1 MKKNSIE
8 QIQKIKDKLEYYKEE
23 NSKAKAQ
30 EEMLLKQLKEEFDV
44 DSLDEAMELYDELVE
59 ENEER
64 EEMINDETESLI
76 KNMQKDKLL

>member
-1 MKKNSIE
+1 MKTTAVD
-8 QIQKIKDKLEYYKEE
+8 QIQAIKDKLEKYKEE

-30 EEMLLKQLKEEFDV
+30 EEMLLKQLKEEFDI
-44 DSLDEAMELYDELVE
+44 DSIDEAMQIYEEMVE

-64 EEMINDETESLI
+64 EEMIETEVETLI